1 MTQQKARRPIRIS
14 LDTQEFAAAQ
24 AAPAWSL
31 RLYKRG
37 LSQYLWLTDRQVE
50 RHDRLIA
57 DVADIEDAMT
67 PEQAY
72 KLRHEPKRMP
82 CIVVTL
88 D

>member
-1 MTQQKARRPIRIS
+1 MTQQKARRPVRLS
-14 LDTQEFAAAQ
+14 LDTREFAAAQ

-37 LSQYLWLTDRQVE
+37 LSQYLWLTDHQVE

-67 PEQAY
+67 PEQRY
-72 KLRHEPKRMP
+72 KLQYEPKRMP
-82 CIVVTL
+82 RLVITL